1 MKNDNHYQLSK
12 DKDDYD
18 NIRLTQT
25 SKIKQNKRTTTII
38 SISLIIAMITLLVI
52 NLYLS
57 TLLHTANKTLKIKSL
72 LFIDILKELEM
83 KENEDDNARQDQD
96 DMNGSVMLYQISF
109 NDAEKKLKLNQN
121 QREDLLKTLNQ
132 IKQNKGDGNSSDN
145 GRRGGN
151 ISSSTIITVDQMN
164 KLEEWTSGL
173 IGALCYKKSKDGR
186 RVDLF
191 HKYCD
196 SLSATVTLITSKN
209 KDIFGGF
216 TRRKWDGEMF
226 KYDPDAF
233 LFSLSEMKVYHIRNS
248 RIAIHADPNFFP
260 SFGLNDIIITE
271 KEAMISKKLRSF
283 TGDFKDYELNNGNK
297 DLDIQEIEVF
307 EIITPLITLYK

>member
-1 MKNDNHYQLSK
+1 MKNNNHYQLSK
-12 DKDDYD
+12 DKDEYD
-18 NIRLTQT
+18 NIRLRRT

-38 SISLIIAMITLLVI
+38 SISLIIVIITLLVI

-72 LFIDILKELEM
+72 FFIDILKELEM
-83 KENEDDNARQDQD
+83 KENVDANARQDKD
-96 DMNGSVMLYQISF
+96 DMNVSVMLSQISF
-109 NDAEKKLKLNQN
+109 NNAEKKLKLIQN

-132 IKQNKGDGNSSDN
+132 IKQNKKDGNSSDN
-145 GRRGGN
+145 GRRLGN
-151 ISSSTIITVDQMN
+151 ISSSTIITAYQKN
-164 KLEEWTSGL
+164 KIEEWTSGL
-173 IGALCYKKSKDGR
+173 IGVLCYRKSKDGC

-196 SLSATVTLITSKN
+196 SFSATVTLITSKN
-209 KDIFGGF
+209 EEIFGGF
-216 TRRKWDGEMF
+216 TRRKWDGELL
-226 KYDPDAF
+226 KYDPYAF
-233 LFSLSEMKVYHIRNS
+233 LFSLSKMKVYHIGNNL
-248 RIAIHADPNFFP
+248 IAIRADPYFFP

-271 KEAMISKKLRSF
+271 KEATISKKLRSF

-307 EIITPLITLYK
+307 EIITITDNTL